1 MMVGVENN
9 SMTHRKIKRDVKQ
22 SQLWIGKYELTKR
35 KVPNMTEYL
44 SGPKHFR
51 TGETIIQTNDKTLFS
66 YEIHLKVNNSISQ

>member
-35 KVPNMTEYL
+35 KSTQYDRASIRTRTL
-44 SGPKHFR
+44 SNWR
-51 TGETIIQTNDKTLFS
+51 
-66 YEIHLKVNNSISQ
+66 NNHSNK